1 MARILAIDYGKKRV
15 GVAVTDPLQIIC
27 TGLPTVANKDI
38 FSFLKQ
44 YCEKENVEAF
54 VIGESKN
61 LDNTKSQVAEEIEQF
76 AVKLQ
81 EMFPNKKLHWMDE
94 RFTSKMAVQSMVL
107 SGMKKK
113 KRQQKELVD
122 EISATLIL
130 QSFLQLKNRI

>member
-1 MARILAIDYGKKRV
+1 M

-38 FSFLKQ
+38 FSFLKD
-44 YCEKENVEAF
+44 YCQKENVGAF

-76 AVKLQ
+76 AIKLK
-81 EMFPNKKLHWMDE
+81 ELYPNKPIHWMDE
-94 RFTSKMAVQSMVL
+94 RFTSKMAVQSMVM